1 MASNANIEDTHD
13 ALNSP
18 QPRRRPLRSPKPSA
32 KVRETLIPLENK
44 AKPTKNTSSAATRP
58 DGAPALDGRSSVAQ
72 RLLAEASNTR
82 QNIEELK
89 IVIQQQT
96 DMLAKLSTE
105 LVSVKTELATVKA
118 ELSNVKNCVAEEQ
131 KQVAEELK
139 QVYVQ
144 LDDISNNLI
153 LTTTTISTSPNLS
166 YANVAR
172 TPPDSSPANLNSI
185 SSMETTPSSTTDSL
199 FCTIDTS
206 RVESGEGDKTSVG
219 AIRTIVERE
228 IRGRGDCVNWRC
240 RAVTKDPK
248 NPSRVRIACR
258 DEAELKIVKEVAEK
272 KMATGTRV
280 LRDELY
286 PIKVDNV
293 NRSVVLDD
301 EGNIRTGAAEAFSQE
316 NETTV
321 AKIAWLSRKDTAKAY
336 GSMVVYVTKGSD
348 ARRLLSE
355 GFFHAGGE
363 SGYTRVF
370 ERRVRP
376 EQCYNCQEIGHKAFN
391 CKKAQVCAKC
401 AKQGHHHSGCKETVM
416 NCVLCGGPHE
426 SFSHNCPKLYPTSQ
440 K

>member
-1 MASNANIEDTHD
+1 MVSNAITEDTRD

-18 QPRRRPLRSPKPSA
+18 EPRRRPLRSPKPSA
-32 KVRETLIPLENK
+32 KVRETLISLENK
-44 AKPTKNTSSAATRP
+44 TKPAKNTSSAAARP
-58 DGAPALDGRSSVAQ
+58 DSAPTLDGRSSVAQ
-72 RLLAEASNTR
+72 RLLAEASNARRT
-82 QNIEELK
+82 IEELK

-96 DMLAKLSTE
+96 DMIARLSTE
-105 LVSVKTELATVKA
+105 LVSVKAELVTVKTEL
-118 ELSNVKNCVAEEQ
+118 NDVKNCVAEEQ

-139 QVYVQ
+139 QVYAQ
-144 LDDISNNLI
+144 LNDISINLA
-153 LTTTTISTSPNLS
+153 LTTTTISTSPTPS

-172 TPPDSSPANLNSI
+172 TPPNSSPANLNST
-185 SSMETTPSSTTDSL
+185 SSVETTPSTMTDSL

-206 RVESGEGDKTSVG
+206 RVESGGGDKTSAG

-228 IRGRGDCVNWRC
+228 IRGMEDRVSWRC

-248 NPSRVRIACR
+248 NPNRIRIACR
-258 DEAELKIVKEVAEK
+258 DEAELRMVKQVAER
-272 KMATGTRV
+272 KMAPGTRV

-348 ARRLLSE
+348 ARRLLNE

-376 EQCYNCQEIGHKAFN
+376 EQCYNCQEIGHKAFS

-401 AKQGHHHSGCKETVM
+401 AKQGHHHSGCKETIM
-416 NCVLCGGPHE
+416 KCVLCGGPHE
-426 SFSHNCPKLYPTSQ
+426 SFSQNCPKLNPTSQ